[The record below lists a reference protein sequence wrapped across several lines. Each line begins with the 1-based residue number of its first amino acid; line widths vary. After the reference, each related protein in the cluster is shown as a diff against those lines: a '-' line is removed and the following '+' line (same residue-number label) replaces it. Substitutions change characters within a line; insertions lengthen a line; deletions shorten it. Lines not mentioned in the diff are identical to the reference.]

1 MRTTQYS
8 QKQIFSVPNSTENQT
23 EFVFEYFIKDYTSTR
38 SSYTQW
44 PPLSTGLGNVRA
56 VITEENATFEDKFLA
71 TMETRDS
78 NALWHSKQGVR
89 TQCVYASIEENN
101 FENVELTREDLPTGY
116 PIDASVEFNER
127 IARLTA
133 ANGTEMGPSIVM
145 PVKNGEKVSL
155 SASYFYEENAP
166 GQTYDN
172 LGLLVNEVLLALASS
187 GAGILPLNESQ
198 LGILAIG
205 GEGYGSDIYNL
216 LASNIDTTNMDRPHA
231 YLVYVYY
238 DQQMN
243 ILPAISGAIRV
254 QNPNQL
260 ETILRSEMQA
270 QRNGYLHA
278 YVSNGGTAPVHF
290 DNMMVSL
297 IQGKVRQFNDYYP
310 YGLSISGVNG
320 VNGSYKNMYTSKELQ
335 NGEFASGRG
344 LEMYDFHA
352 RLYDPQLGRWFVPDP
367 AEQFHNPYLAMG
379 NTPVNGYDPNGELFL
394 IDDLIVTGIAMVGG
408 YVYSGLTTQEWGW
421 ESVKTGL
428 IWGGTAFLA
437 LNTGGLSY
445 APGAAAQFGG
455 QFVASQ
461 VVGSFFPS
469 INVPIN
475 DNLSVG
481 ISPAVF
487 FGGGQTGSGINGN
500 VNYSSGNFSA
510 SVGFGARSFSKNFGP
525 SGFQQ
530 EFTSSWGAGWDDG
543 KSGFGLYSTKFNS
556 GSRSQRV
563 GGVSVSTTV
572 GGERLGFR
580 YENDGAPF
588 AFLGRGYNDGEDR
601 YRTAAGQLSYGDFNI
616 KMNLYTGD
624 ARSGSS
630 SPDDISKKYP
640 HSFYRGGDVNSYRW
654 GGLTAGYGN
663 YNFGINSE
671 RVRHGFQNRLAHD
684 ILKPQPAFE
693 MMGRSIESVF
703 QYRIGSPY
711 TLW

>member
-1 MRTTQYS
+1 M
-8 QKQIFSVPNSTENQT
+8 PNSTENQT
-23 EFVFEYFIKDYTSTR
+23 EFVFEYLIKDYTSTR

-71 TMETRDS
+71 TMED
-78 NALWHSKQGVR
+78 
-89 TQCVYASIEENN
+89 VYASIEENN
-101 FENVELTREDLPTGY
+101 FENVELTREDLPIGY

-133 ANGTEMGPSIVM
+133 ANGTQMGPSIVM

-231 YLVYVYY
+231 YVVYVYY

-260 ETILRSEMQA
+260 ETILRSEMQV

-344 LEMYDFHA
+344 LEMYDFDA
-352 RLYDPQLGRWFVPDP
+352 RFYDPQLGRWFAPDP
-367 AEQFHNPYLAMG
+367 AEQFYNPYLAMG
-379 NTPVNGYDPNGELFL
+379 NNPVSYVDPDGEFAILAALIIKGVILAAKAAKVATVAAKAGAVAAKAGAVAAKSATKIGIKAGLKSGSINTISNYDSEEGLGWHTLGDFAAGYAGGSFGVGFDSKLIGMGIGGAASWGVNGASFDYQGGQEFVGGALSTFVGMDGAVKGKHALFKQSEGVKTLAKFDNSNLITNTLKKHGDNFLKYGLQNNAYDFAYTKEEDFRKRQGGHLDLFL
-394 IDDLIVTGIAMVGG
+394 
-408 YVYSGLTTQEWGW
+408 W
-421 ESVKTGL
+421 
-428 IWGGTAFLA
+428 
-437 LNTGGLSY
+437 
-445 APGAAAQFGG
+445 
-455 QFVASQ
+455 
-461 VVGSFFPS
+461 
-469 INVPIN
+469 
-475 DNLSVG
+475 
-481 ISPAVF
+481 
-487 FGGGQTGSGINGN
+487 
-500 VNYSSGNFSA
+500 
-510 SVGFGARSFSKNFGP
+510 
-525 SGFQQ
+525 
-530 EFTSSWGAGWDDG
+530 
-543 KSGFGLYSTKFNS
+543 
-556 GSRSQRV
+556 
-563 GGVSVSTTV
+563 GGVSGAFQRHAWAEEIGFGMSPLY
-572 GGERLGFR
+572 LGIDWSINGAIKKR
-580 YENDGAPF
+580 YEGIKIDGSQGNKLGLNYYKWMLEMINF
-588 AFLGRGYNDGEDR
+588 AN
-601 YRTAAGQLSYGDFNI
+601 
-616 KMNLYTGD
+616 
-624 ARSGSS
+624 
-630 SPDDISKKYP
+630 
-640 HSFYRGGDVNSYRW
+640 
-654 GGLTAGYGN
+654 
-663 YNFGINSE
+663 
-671 RVRHGFQNRLAHD
+671 
-684 ILKPQPAFE
+684 
-693 MMGRSIESVF
+693 
-703 QYRIGSPY
+703 
-711 TLW
+711 